1 MAKSLS
7 FIFQNKE
14 FLAEP
19 VKIERKKIY
28 GYSLTKY
35 FSSDNTECEFATL
48 TDDGLAIIPKGGT
61 GQIILNDKGIAYSRS
76 DLLAFDYQGNPL
88 QKIPSSFDQKI
99 ELNQTATIEEYLSLN
114 VNSIYQL
121 RIDNPEILDLLKKD
135 IYKFHFN
142 YREGYEPNDAF
153 LVSNGNEIF
162 MIVGNIAELEFIG
175 LDNIEPEL
183 IGIDDNE
190 EDFELDMDF

>member
-1 MAKSLS
+1 
-7 FIFQNKE
+7 
-14 FLAEP
+14 
-19 VKIERKKIY
+19 
-28 GYSLTKY
+28 
-35 FSSDNTECEFATL
+35 
-48 TDDGLAIIPKGGT
+48 
-61 GQIILNDKGIAYSRS
+61 
-76 DLLAFDYQGNPL
+76 
-88 QKIPSSFDQKI
+88 
-99 ELNQTATIEEYLSLN
+99 
-114 VNSIYQL
+114 
-121 RIDNPEILDLLKKD
+121 LKKD